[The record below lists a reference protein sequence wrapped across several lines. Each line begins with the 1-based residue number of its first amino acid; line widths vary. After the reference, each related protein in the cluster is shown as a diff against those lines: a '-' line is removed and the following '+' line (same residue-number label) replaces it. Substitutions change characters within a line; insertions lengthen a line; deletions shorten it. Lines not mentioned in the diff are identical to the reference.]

1 MGRLQRMREEVLA
14 LEQELEE
21 SGSELEE
28 DGSSREEIF
37 FDF

>member
-1 MGRLQRMREEVLA
+1 MREEVLA